1 MDRRYGQLERR
12 MAMRRGFLTEGG
24 GGTVSPK
31 PFVDFQIVGGVFKDV
46 VSGVVYNS
54 TPLAYTQD
62 GFVYNSGTKH
72 QVLFV
77 IPVDGVLRY
86 VYPNEYHKW
95 SGGVA
100 PNPPTNGVS
109 PEYFG
114 EGLRLVATLYC
125 TTLVNDSRANGSA
138 IVACLSHNNAN
149 YVGFNVS
156 MNGNISSFYLNRYIT
171 YSAPSA
177 SIGPVTIVQNSAR
190 PLRVQIDMSETQ
202 YRIKLFEYGSTVAI
216 GDSGLQSSSFGT
228 SSRRY
233 YPLGTSNAGQ
243 EVSTYPTVYVQS
255 YQYYKESVL
264 PDFLG

>member
-156 MNGNISSFYLNRYIT
+156 MKGNISSFYLNRYID
-171 YSAPSA
+171 YRAPNVSV
-177 SIGPVTIVQNSAR
+177 GPVTIVQNSAR